1 MTRLADLIECEPP
14 ETVEVQ
20 TRQDVVCAV
29 LSLARAERATAEWL
43 IIREDWIRCV
53 DELFRAS

>member
-1 MTRLADLIECEPP
+1 LADLIECEPP